1 MCPEACVDNPG
12 SRARRG
18 DPPLPPH
25 AHSRTLTHAANRA
38 TQGLAFFF
46 NPTPRNLS
54 TTVALPLYYTGAT
67 TAVDVAREGDAA
79 TRAKLTLARDYSARV
94 PVQLAARSFAWF
106 TIDRLDDDDGGDDG
120 GGDDDGDGGGGDDAM
135 PHQQVVEA

>member
-1 MCPEACVDNPG
+1 M
-12 SRARRG
+12 
-18 DPPLPPH
+18 
-25 AHSRTLTHAANRA
+25 
-38 TQGLAFFF
+38 
-46 NPTPRNLS
+46 
-54 TTVALPLYYTGAT
+54 
-67 TAVDVAREGDAA
+67 
-79 TRAKLTLARDYSARV
+79 